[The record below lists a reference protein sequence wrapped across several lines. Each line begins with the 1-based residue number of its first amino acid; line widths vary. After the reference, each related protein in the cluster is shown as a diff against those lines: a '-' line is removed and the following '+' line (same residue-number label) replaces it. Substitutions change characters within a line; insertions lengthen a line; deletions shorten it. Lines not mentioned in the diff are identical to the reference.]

1 MKAVRLFYL
10 CAASA
15 LLSSCTSQLIDDGD
29 GPHTGCTADSVTNV
43 RLHCATLDVSTRAAL
58 TANGKSMTDLF
69 VLDYD
74 QGTGQLLQVLHQT
87 SDSEDFGAPVLT
99 MGYGT
104 HTVKVLATRSEVS
117 ALVDINGDNWITTPG
132 TVQPVEMGDVPSGWS
147 SNKTS
152 DTFFAAKSIQV
163 EASTSG
169 AAVEMDRAVAK
180 LSLVVRDHCPEDCS
194 TLSLLIDEYHTL
206 SWSTMEPMLKTENE
220 RVSDVMMYAGRDGYT
235 MSYYFLV
242 PDDGYTTDVTITV
255 GRSGKTPYAVYNV
268 SGIRLERNKVT
279 EIVGDYY
286 SNTGGL
292 TITLNDA
299 WQEDRNVV
307 DLK

>member
-1 MKAVRLFYL
+1 MKAIRLFYV

-15 LLSSCTSQLIDDGD
+15 ALSSCTSQIIDEGD
-29 GPHTGCTADSVTNV
+29 EQRAGGMVDSVANV

-58 TANGKSMTDLF
+58 TANGKSMTDLY
-69 VLDYD
+69 VMDYD

-87 SDSEDFGAPVLT
+87 ADSEDFGMPVLT

-104 HTVKVLATRSEVS
+104 HTVKVLATRSEGS
-117 ALVDINGDNWITTPG
+117 TLVDTNGDTWITTPG
-132 TVQPVEMGDVPSGWS
+132 MAQPVEADDVPSGWS

-152 DTFFAAKSIQV
+152 DTFCAAKNIQV
-163 EASTSG
+163 ASSTSG
-169 AAVEMDRAVAK
+169 AAVDLDRGVAK
-180 LSLVVRDHCPEDCS
+180 LSLIVRDHCPEDCS
-194 TLSLLIDEYHTL
+194 TLSLLMDEYHTL
-206 SWSTMEPMLKTENE
+206 PWATMEPSLKTESE
-220 RVSDVMMYAGRDGYT
+220 RVSDVTMYAGRDGFT

-242 PDDGYTTDVTITV
+242 PNEGYTTDVTITV
-255 GRSGKTPYAVYNV
+255 GRTGAAPYAVYDV
-268 SGIRLERNKVT
+268 AGVKLERNKVT

-286 SNTGGL
+286 SGTEGL

>member
-1 MKAVRLFYL
+1 MKAFRLFYA

-15 LLSSCTSQLIDDGD
+15 LLSSCTAQLIDDGD
-29 GPHTGCTADSVTNV
+29 GQHTGCTADSVTNV

-132 TVQPVEMGDVPSGWS
+132 TAQPVEVGDVPSGWS

-152 DTFFAAKSIQV
+152 DTFFAAKSIQGV
-163 EASTSG
+163 PREFREKYFTPVG
-169 AAVEMDRAVAK
+169 
-180 LSLVVRDHCPEDCS
+180 P
-194 TLSLLIDEYHTL
+194 
-206 SWSTMEPMLKTENE
+206 
-220 RVSDVMMYAGRDGYT
+220 
-235 MSYYFLV
+235 SYRI
-242 PDDGYTTDVTITV
+242 DDGIKARVDF
-255 GRSGKTPYAVYNV
+255 KTHDLLKDSYPT
-268 SGIRLERNKVT
+268 GCHL
-279 EIVGDYY
+279 IVC
-286 SNTGGL
+286 
-292 TITLNDA
+292 
-299 WQEDRNVV
+299 RNVLIYFTEEAKNAIFRKFRNSLAQGACLFIGSTEQILEYKEMGY
-307 DLK
+307 DRTHSFFYYRIP